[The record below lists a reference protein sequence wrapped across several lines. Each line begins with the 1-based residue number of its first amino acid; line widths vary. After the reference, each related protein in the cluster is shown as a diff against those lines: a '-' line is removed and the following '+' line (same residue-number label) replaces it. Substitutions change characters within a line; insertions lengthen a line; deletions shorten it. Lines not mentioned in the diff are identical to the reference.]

1 MRNHAV
7 AVPQGTNLARISEK
21 SGLKQ
26 VTLQQALEV
35 AGCDFA
41 TFEHLVEVTTSHHGQ
56 LARTAKMLS
65 GGMPVEAIDAT
76 YTEMRGIDKFPMTLS
91 TLERIW
97 HTQVSSTGR
106 DIDVDAGVAEF
117 HLVLEAMR
125 HAWNEDGP
133 AFIDTAYRHIL
144 DVANQYGV
152 TPLEVVERGLYR
164 LLEPEDYKE
173 TLNRDHLDEDDS
185 EIEDLFTSALDAP
198 NE

>member
-1 MRNHAV
+1 MRKLAV

-35 AGCDFA
+35 AECDLA
-41 TFEHLVEVTTSHHGQ
+41 TFEYLVEVTTSHHGQ
-56 LARTAKMLS
+56 LARAAKMLG
-65 GGMPVEAIDAT
+65 GGMPVEAIDAA
-76 YTEMRGIDKFPMTLS
+76 YTEMRGMDKFPVTLS

-97 HTQVSSTGR
+97 HTQVSNAGR
-106 DIDVDAGVAEF
+106 DIDVNASVAEF
-117 HLVLEAMR
+117 HLVLEALHR
-125 HAWNEDGP
+125 TWNEEGP
-133 AFIDTAYRHIL
+133 TFIDTAYRHIL
-144 DVANQYGV
+144 DVADQYGV
-152 TPLEVVERGLYR
+152 TPLEAVERGLHR

-185 EIEDLFTSALDAP
+185 GIEDLFTSALDAP